1 MANIQNDAYERLSW
15 EPGFIPFRFNCGKMS
30 GGPYQAVTWGNQR
43 ENAGVTDLAV
53 LAYGLVMVWFEVKQ
67 AKEAHRPSQTHFA
80 EEIENHGGLIFTIR
94 TLAELEIAIEEIRV
108 RFGH

>member
-1 MANIQNDAYERLSW
+1 MANIQKDAYERLAW

-30 GGPYQAVTWGNQR
+30 GGPYQAVTWGRER

-67 AKEAHRPSQTHFA
+67 DKEEHRPSQKYFA
-80 EEIENHGGLIFTIR
+80 SVIQEHGGLIFTIR
-94 TLAELEIAIEEIRV
+94 TLEELEIAIQEIRT
-108 RFGH
+108 RFG